1 MKIITTYVAEDGT
14 AFEDK
19 DACEEYEFNI
29 KNQNI
34 GNYLRLYDDNG
45 NRVPIVD
52 GNFDK
57 IYFICWD
64 NQDALD
70 FLDEL
75 WMANYNKSICK
86 EIGETL
92 YDIGKYYYSDEV
104 HSGRWVSLEEMIED
118 VKRRKNFC
126 DNFATM

>member
-1 MKIITTYVAEDGT
+1 MEIVTIYIAEDGT
-14 AFEDK
+14 AFDDK
-19 DACEEYEFNI
+19 NACEEYEFNT
-29 KNQNI
+29 KRQNI

-45 NRVPIVD
+45 NRVSIVD
-52 GNFDK
+52 GNFDSV
-57 IYFICWD
+57 YYICWD
-64 NQDALD
+64 NQEALN

-92 YDIGKYYYSDEV
+92 YDVGKYYYSDDIY
-104 HSGRWVSLEEMIED
+104 SGRWVSFEEMTED
-118 VKRRKNFC
+118 VKRWKIFC